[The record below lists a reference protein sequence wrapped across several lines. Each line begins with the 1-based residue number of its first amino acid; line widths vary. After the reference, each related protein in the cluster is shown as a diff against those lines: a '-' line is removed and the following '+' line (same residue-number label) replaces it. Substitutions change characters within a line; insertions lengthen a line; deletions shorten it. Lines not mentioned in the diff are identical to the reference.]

1 MSLPEEFAAARAML
15 TGPTDAELIETA
27 RWMVEHPDTSS
38 SIKPI
43 LAALL
48 NEISRLKAR
57 CRVLSGR
64 RVVSIKDAFLA
75 LNR

>member
-1 MSLPEEFAAARAML
+1 MAPIETPKLARKITKKEKKMSLVEEMALMRANL
-15 TGPTDAELIETA
+15 KGPTDAELIESA

-48 NEISRLKAR
+48 REIDR
-57 CRVLSGR
+57 
-64 RVVSIKDAFLA
+64 
-75 LNR
+75 